1 MRSYIYESFKLS
13 NGGRYVVR
21 YTPAE
26 GIVYSIIK
34 FLFFLFLI
42 WPFQL
47 FVWWPIKIMFKGFLI
62 VCELILRSIWWLIK
76 LPFCLLFMHKCPKF

>member
-1 MRSYIYESFKLS
+1 MRSYIYESVKLS
-13 NGGRYVVR
+13 NGGRYVIR

-34 FLFFLFLI
+34 FLLFLFLI

-47 FVWWPIKIMFKGFLI
+47 FVWWPIKIIFKGVLI
-62 VCELILRSIWWLIK
+62 ICELIIRSILWVVK
-76 LPFCLLFMHKCPKF
+76 LPFCLLFKHTFPKF

>member
-1 MRSYIYESFKLS
+1 MRSYIYESVKLS
-13 NGGRYVVR
+13 NGGRYVIR

-34 FLFFLFLI
+34 FLLFLFLI

-47 FVWWPIKIMFKGFLI
+47 FVWWPIKIIFKVALI
-62 VCELILRSIWWLIK
+62 LCELIIRSILWVIK
-76 LPFCLLFMHKCPKF
+76 LPFCLLFKHAFPKF

>member
-1 MRSYIYESFKLS
+1 MKSYIYESVKLS

-34 FLFFLFLI
+34 FLAFLFI
-42 WPFQL
+42 VWPVQL
-47 FVWWPIKIMFKGFLI
+47 FVWWPLKFIFKGILI
-62 VCELILRSIWWLIK
+62 AIEFILRGIWWLIK
-76 LPFCLLFMHKCPKF
+76 LPFSLIFTKKKPKF